1 MKAVLALA
9 DGKYFTGKA
18 LGAIGEVSGE
28 VVFNTSM
35 TGYQEILTDP
45 SYHGEI
51 VTMTY
56 PQIGNY
62 GINSEDIESQRP
74 FLSGFVVKES
84 CPFPSNFRAEM
95 SLDQYLKQNNIVG
108 IEGIDT
114 RALVRHIRTAGAQT
128 GIISSTDP
136 DPENLIRKARQA
148 PSIIG
153 RDLVKEVT
161 CSEPYQTDEGV
172 WALKEGYSTAGN
184 NRTLNVVAYD
194 FGIKKN
200 ILRNLTSAG
209 CKVTVVPAETPAD
222 EILAMEPDGVF
233 LSNGPGD
240 PEPLTYAQENI
251 RRLLGQVPVFGICLG
266 HQLLSIALGG
276 KTYKLKFGHRGGNQP
291 VLDHQRQ
298 QVEITAQNH
307 GFAVDDSTLDDQV
320 KITHV
325 NLNDHTVEG
334 IQHSEMPA
342 FSVQYHPE
350 SSPGPHDAQYLFKR
364 FIDMMEQ
371 HKKKY
376 FRVRRNSDAKA

>member
-9 DGKYFTGKA
+9 DGKYFTGTA
-18 LGAIGEVSGE
+18 LGAIGEVTGE

-45 SYHGEI
+45 SYYGEI

-62 GINSEDIESQRP
+62 GVNPEDIESDRP
-74 FLSGFVVKES
+74 FLSGFVVRES
-84 CPFPSNFRAEM
+84 CPFPSNFRSEM
-95 SLDQYLKQNNIVG
+95 SLDQYLRKNNIVS

-128 GIISSTDP
+128 GIISSTDT
-136 DPENLIRKARQA
+136 DPESLIRKARQA
-148 PSIIG
+148 PSIVG
-153 RDLVKEVT
+153 RDLVKDVT
-161 CSEPYQTDEGV
+161 CREPYGTDQGTWDLENGYAEGP
-172 WALKEGYSTAGN
+172 KD
-184 NRTLNVVAYD
+184 RPFNVVAYD

-209 CKVTVVPAETPAD
+209 CQVTVVPAGTTPD
-222 EILAMEPDGVF
+222 KVLALNPDGVF

-240 PEPLTYAQENI
+240 PEPLTYAQESI
-251 RRLLGQVPVFGICLG
+251 RQLLGQVPIFGICLG

-291 VLDHQRQ
+291 VLDYQRQ
-298 QVEITAQNH
+298 QVEITSQNH
-307 GFAVDDSTLDDQV
+307 GFAVDESTLNDQV
-320 KITHV
+320 QITHV
-325 NLNDHTVEG
+325 NLNDQTVEG
-334 IQHSEMPA
+334 IRHLAMPA

-350 SSPGPHDAQYLFKR
+350 ASPGPHDARYLFKR

-371 HKKKY
+371 HKHRQQVNKEL
-376 FRVRRNSDAKA
+376 